1 MNTTRSGEH
10 VSAQI
15 GKMGVIG
22 DLSNGNFALADG
34 QCFNIKN
41 DGISPVELEVQ
52 LAGMPDGTTIKT
64 KFDCGWNPEIVKVIK
79 ATSLPSINLKFGY

>member
-1 MNTTRSGEH
+1 MITRSGEM
-10 VSAQI
+10 VSAQVGI
-15 GKMGVIG
+15 MGAVTGLSDG
-22 DLSNGNFALADG
+22 DFSLSDG
-34 QCFNIKN
+34 QPFNIKN

-79 ATSLPSINLKFGY
+79 ATSLSSINLKFGY